1 MIGKILKT
9 MRKIKG
15 LTQNELSKI
24 TGIPQNTISEYETE
38 KFQPNY
44 KTVEKISKCC
54 GFKIEFVNNDT
65 VLTSENINRK
75 EL

>member
-44 KTVEKISKCC
+44 KTVEKIAKCC